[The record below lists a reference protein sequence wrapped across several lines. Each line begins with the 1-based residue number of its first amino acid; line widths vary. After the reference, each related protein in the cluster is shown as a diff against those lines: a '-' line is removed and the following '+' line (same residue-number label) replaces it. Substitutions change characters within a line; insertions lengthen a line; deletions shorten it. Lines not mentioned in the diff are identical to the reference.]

1 MKKLLLVLFVIC
13 FYNTSFCQKKLL
25 GEDYFSE
32 KINKI
37 KLKDFS
43 IPSHLLGTDTAAFHQ
58 MIKSKNGISTLPQD
72 NMPCFVPDV
81 TKVEK
86 MPVLKDRGFAITI
99 PNAYN
104 NIVH

>member
-37 KLKDFS
+37 KLKDIS
-43 IPSHLLGTDTAAFHQ
+43 IPFHLLGTNTAAFHQ
-58 MIKSKNGISTLPQD
+58 MIKLKNGLSILPQD

-86 MPVLKDRGFAITI
+86 MPVLKDRGFAIKI
-99 PNAYN
+99 PNTYN
-104 NIVH
+104 IIVY